1 MNRRTFIGAFAWVW
15 ALTRSGLERLGQDYK
30 GAAESNQNS
39 QRGKTWAAFEI
50 ADLNAKREG
59 AKRPYLEFLRAPTLF
74 AGLYALP
81 AGADD
86 RQPVHKEDEIYYVVG
101 GRATL
106 RLGDE
111 DQTVQPGSVIYI
123 KAGVSHRFHSIKEE
137 LTVLVFFSTAAPG
150 DGLKLNQELS
160 EIKTQ

>member
-15 ALTRSGLERLGQDYK
+15 ALTRSGLERLGQAYK

-111 DQTVQPGSVIYI
+111 EQAVQPGSVIYI

-150 DGLKLNQELS
+150 DGLKLLRFR
-160 EIKTQ
+160 